1 MRLRRIIINLVAA
14 FTVVSITLYVMWSMT
29 PLYAFQAAGF
39 AYITHDLD
47 GFEKRVDIDGIVDN
61 LFDDLLSNPA
71 RSTPRLSSFQREVCR
86 GAIGM
91 VRGSMVTG
99 LKDTIRRQIAPKLAN
114 VSYDWS
120 QLVLPA
126 AYAAGQTASVDDFR
140 NLLNVATKAAGGSLE
155 RMKQLAHDRMWNYV
169 YRHPETLPGK
179 VLGCAPEERGHRLK
193 ELVNYYGLTRD
204 NFKGISGYT
213 TTSDGEGREKAL
225 VGFVFYSPAVK
236 HDFTVELELA
246 KQSTFSDWRL
256 MRVANVLDV
265 FNQIGIDYE
274 GQIHAICAYSLAGMS
289 NENVDA
295 EMKEVRQQINSS
307 SAAQNLFKKFN
318 IRVKRD

>member
-1 MRLRRIIINLVAA
+1 MRRIIINLVAA

-39 AYITHDLD
+39 AYITHDLSS
-47 GFEKRVDIDGIVDN
+47 FEKRVDIDGFVDN

-71 RSTPRLSSFQREVCR
+71 RSTPRLSSFQKEVCR

-91 VRGSMVTG
+91 VRGSMVSG
-99 LKDTIRRQIAPKLAN
+99 LKDTIRRQISPKIAYNWDLGFAP
-114 VSYDWS
+114 
-120 QLVLPA
+120 

-140 NLLNVATKAAGGSLE
+140 NLINVASKAAGGSLE

-169 YRHPETLPGK
+169 YRHPETLAGK

-193 ELVNYYGLTRD
+193 ELIKYYGLTRE

-213 TTSDGEGREKAL
+213 TTSDGEGREKAR
-225 VGFVFYSPAVK
+225 VGFVFYSPAVQ

-246 KQSTFSDWRL
+246 KQSTFSDWRI
-256 MRVANVLDV
+256 MRVANVVDI

-307 SAAQNLFKKFN
+307 AAAQNLFKKFH
-318 IRVKRD
+318 IKVKQE